1 MPVAM
6 QDKTMPQNQSLQS
19 RDAPPEGFEVF
30 GDPGGFVHRNGPL
43 YIDRQSPMPTVRL
56 RLGPQHTN
64 SIGIA
69 SGGLL
74 MTVLDITLGTNV
86 SKAVGYS
93 GICPTVQFGV
103 NLISGA
109 KNGDE
114 LVGSAEVTQVMR
126 SLVFATGRLTVG
138 DKVIATATGVF
149 KIPTSAKQPAPS
161 GPSQRLA

>member
-1 MPVAM
+1 M
-6 QDKTMPQNQSLQS
+6 QDKISPEQQP
-19 RDAPPEGFEVF
+19 AAPEGFEIF

-43 YIDRQSPMPTVRL
+43 YIDRQSAAPTVKL

-64 SIGIA
+64 SFGIA

-74 MTVLDITLGTNV
+74 MTVLDITLGTNA
-86 SKAVGYS
+86 SKAVGYP

-109 KNGDE
+109 KTGDE
-114 LVGSAEVTQVMR
+114 LVGQAEVTQVTR
-126 SLVFATGRLTVG
+126 SLIFATGRLTVD

-149 KIPTSAKQPAPS
+149 KIPSAAQSKSPS
-161 GPSQRLA
+161 PSAASNVPR

>member
-1 MPVAM
+1 V
-6 QDKTMPQNQSLQS
+6 QDKTVPRNQYN
-19 RDAPPEGFEVF
+19 PPKGFEVF
-30 GDPGGFVHRNGPL
+30 GDPGGFVYRNGPL

-56 RLGPQHTN
+56 QLGPQHTN

-86 SKAVGYS
+86 SKAVGSS

-103 NLISGA
+103 SLISSA

-114 LVGSAEVTQVMR
+114 LVGSAEVTQVTG

-149 KIPTSAKQPAPS
+149 KIPTSAKRTAVSTSSDRQA
-161 GPSQRLA
+161 

>member
-1 MPVAM
+1 MPVSKIM
-6 QDKTMPQNQSLQS
+6 QDTTFAQNKA
-19 RDAPPEGFEVF
+19 APLDGFEIF

-43 YIDRQSPMPTVRL
+43 YIDRQSSRPTVRL

-86 SKAVGYS
+86 SKAIGFP

-109 KNGDE
+109 RNGDE
-114 LVGSAEVTQVMR
+114 LIGSAEVTQVTR
-126 SLVFATGRLTVG
+126 SLVFATGRLTVN

-149 KIPTSAKQPAPS
+149 KIPPAAQGERAALS
-161 GPSQRLA
+161 V

>member
-1 MPVAM
+1 MQNTPVPD
-6 QDKTMPQNQSLQS
+6 QTYT
-19 RDAPPEGFEVF
+19 PPEGFEIF

-43 YIDRQSPMPTVRL
+43 YIDRKSPQPTVRL
-56 RLGPQHTN
+56 LLGPQHTN

-86 SKAVGYS
+86 SKAVGYP

-109 KNGDE
+109 RNGDE
-114 LVGSAEVTQVMR
+114 LVGQAEVTQVTR
-126 SLVFATGRLTVG
+126 SLVFATGRLTVN
-138 DKVIATATGVF
+138 DEVVATATGVF
-149 KIPTSAKQPAPS
+149 KIPAAAQAPRPSPSASLSKP
-161 GPSQRLA
+161 R

>member
-1 MPVAM
+1 M
-6 QDKTMPQNQSLQS
+6 QDTPLAQN
-19 RDAPPEGFEVF
+19 RTKPPEGFEIF

-43 YIDRQSPMPTVRL
+43 YIDRQSAKPTVRL

-86 SKAVGYS
+86 SKAAGFQ

-103 NLISGA
+103 NLISSA
-109 KNGDE
+109 KDGEE
-114 LVGSAEVTQVMR
+114 LIGSAEVTQVTR
-126 SLVFATGRLTVG
+126 SLVFATGRLTVDG
-138 DKVIATATGVF
+138 KVVATATGVF
-149 KIPTSAKQPAPS
+149 KIPAAAQGKRPSPSASSNQTIQSVP
-161 GPSQRLA
+161 